1 MGLNYLFTFP
11 PYYVALYAS
20 KAHYRFG
27 SESDSWCLETSLF
40 LRLSSRDRA
49 PSLPLLS
56 LCLLYFFQP
65 VLEDNEL
72 LFWVPDVLCWHSEVV
87 LWNLL
92 SVEMFF

>member
-1 MGLNYLFTFP
+1 MDG
-11 PYYVALYAS
+11 
-20 KAHYRFG
+20 
-27 SESDSWCLETSLF
+27 
-40 LRLSSRDRA
+40 A

-72 LFWVPDVLCWHSEVV
+72 LFWVPDVFCQHLEVV